1 MTASLAVTVVGSS
14 GSFPGPH
21 SPASC
26 YLVESRVDGI
36 TTRVVLDLG
45 NGSLG
50 PLQSYTSPT
59 AIDAILITH
68 LHADHFMDL
77 CGLYVMRRYD
87 PRGTPERPQVVHAP
101 EDLARRLQ
109 LAYYGC
115 EEPAMTTQLDIRV
128 VTEGTAIE
136 VGSLRI
142 VPALVDHPIEAYGY
156 RFESPAGTVA
166 FTGDTDT
173 CPSLG
178 PLLAGADLVL
188 ADAAFLEDRD
198 EARGIHLTARRA
210 AQAAL
215 DAGGV
220 RQLVLTH
227 IPPWND
233 PEDSRAEAA
242 ELWPGVEIAR
252 AGDRYVVAG
261 GGASPPR

>member
-1 MTASLAVTVVGSS
+1 MTASLAVTVVGCS

-21 SPASC
+21 SAASC
-26 YLVESRVDGI
+26 YLVESQVDGV

-50 PLQSYTSPT
+50 ALQTYAAPT
-59 AIDAILITH
+59 DIDAILITH

-87 PRGTPERPQVVHAP
+87 PRGTPERPQVIHAP

-115 EEPAMTTQLDIRV
+115 EEPAMATQLDTRTV
-128 VTEGTAIE
+128 VDGQAIE

-142 VPALVDHPIEAYGY
+142 VPALVEHPIEAYGY

-173 CPSLG
+173 CPALG
-178 PLLAGADLVL
+178 PLLADADLVL

-198 EARGIHLTARRA
+198 TVRGIHLTARRA
-210 AQAAL
+210 AEAVIE
-215 DAGGV
+215 AGGV
-220 RQLVLTH
+220 GRLVLTH

-233 PEDSRAEAA
+233 PEATRAEAA
-242 ELWPGVEIAR
+242 RLWPGVEVAC
-252 AGDRYVVAG
+252 AGSRYVVG
-261 GGASPPR
+261 G

>member
-26 YLVESRVDGI
+26 YLVESHVDGV

-50 PLQSYTSPT
+50 PLQAYTSPT
-59 AIDAILITH
+59 DLDAILVTH

-87 PRGTPERPQVVHAP
+87 PRRSPNGRQVVHAP
-101 EDLARRLQ
+101 EGLDRRLQ

-115 EEPAMTTQLDIRV
+115 EEPAMTTQLDIRAV
-128 VTEGTAIE
+128 ADGTAIE

-142 VPALVDHPIEAYGY
+142 LPARVLHPIEAYGY
-156 RFESPAGTVA
+156 RFESPAGTIA

-173 CPSLG
+173 CPALG

-220 RQLVLTH
+220 GRLVLTH

-233 PEDSRAEAA
+233 PEDCRAEAA
-242 ELWPGVEIAR
+242 ELWPDVEVAR
-252 AGDRYVVAG
+252 AGDRYVVAD
-261 GGASPPR
+261 

>member
-1 MTASLAVTVVGSS
+1 MTASLAVTVVGCS

-21 SPASC
+21 SAASC
-26 YLVESRVDGI
+26 YLVESVVGGVV
-36 TTRVVLDLG
+36 TRVVLDLG

-59 AIDAILITH
+59 AIDAILVTH

-87 PRGTPERPQVVHAP
+87 PRRSPDGAQVVYAP
-101 EDLARRLQ
+101 DGLARRLQ

-115 EEPAMTTQLDIRV
+115 EEPAMAKQLDTRV
-128 VTEGTAIE
+128 VTDGGVIE

-142 VPALVDHPIEAYGY
+142 VPALVEHPIEAYGY
-156 RFESPAGTVA
+156 RFDSPAGTVA

-173 CPSLG
+173 CPRLG

-188 ADAAFLEDRD
+188 ADAAFLEERD
-198 EARGIHLTARRA
+198 ETRGIHLTARRA

-220 RQLVLTH
+220 GRLVLTH

-233 PEDSRAEAA
+233 PEDSRLEAA
-242 ELWPGVEIAR
+242 ALWPGVEVAR
-252 AGDRYVVAG
+252 PGDRYVV
-261 GGASPPR
+261 GA

>member
-26 YLVESRVDGI
+26 YLVESEVDGV

-59 AIDAILITH
+59 ELDAILITH

-87 PRGTPERPQVVHAP
+87 PRRSPDGPQVVYAP
-101 EDLARRLQ
+101 DGLARRLQ

-115 EEPAMTTQLDIRV
+115 EEPAMATQLDTRV
-128 VTEGTAIE
+128 VRDGQAIE

-142 VPALVDHPIEAYGY
+142 VPALVVHPIEAYGY
-156 RFESPAGTVA
+156 RFESAAGTVA
-166 FTGDTDT
+166 FTGDTDS
-173 CPSLG
+173 CPALG

-198 EARGIHLTARRA
+198 DSRGIHLTARRA

-220 RQLVLTH
+220 GRLVLTH

-233 PEDSRAEAA
+233 PEDCRAEAA
-242 ELWPGVEIAR
+242 QLWPDVEVAR
-252 AGDRYVVAG
+252 AGDRYVVA
-261 GGASPPR
+261 S

>member
-26 YLVESRVDGI
+26 YLVESRVDGVS
-36 TTRVVLDLG
+36 TRVALDLG

-59 AIDAILITH
+59 DLDAILVTH

-87 PRGTPERPQVVHAP
+87 PRRAPDGPQVVHAP
-101 EDLARRLQ
+101 EGLARRLQ

-115 EEPAMTTQLDIRV
+115 EEPAMATQLDTRV
-128 VTEGTAIE
+128 VRDGQVIE

-142 VPALVDHPIEAYGY
+142 VPARVVHPIEAYGY
-156 RFESPAGTVA
+156 RFESPAGTIA

-173 CPSLG
+173 CQALG
-178 PLLAGADLVL
+178 PLLADADIVL

-220 RQLVLTH
+220 GRLLLTH

-233 PEDSRAEAA
+233 PEDCRAEAA
-242 ELWPGVEIAR
+242 ELWPDVEVAR
-252 AGDRYVVAG
+252 PGDRYVVG
-261 GGASPPR
+261 G